1 MLSQEKKQ
9 VIIRI
14 LNERIQGLTCP
25 MCHQHS
31 FVMADGYFSH
41 FLQNDMKDVSIGGS
55 SIPTIAIVCTHC
67 GFVSQHALG
76 VLGLLPKNENENEKN
91 K

>member
-9 VIIRI
+9 EIIQK
-14 LNERIQGLTCP
+14 LNERIQVLTCP
-25 MCHQHS
+25 MCHQHN
-31 FVMADGYFSH
+31 FVIANGYFSH
-41 FLQNDMKDVSIGGS
+41 FLQDNMKDVSIGGS

-76 VLGLLPKNENENEKN
+76 VLGMLPKNEENKDGN

>member
-1 MLSQEKKQ
+1 M
-9 VIIRI
+9 
-14 LNERIQGLTCP
+14 NERIQGLTCP